1 MKKMKAIIS
10 LRFIFILMVFIH
22 HFDSFAP
29 YYSSAPSSFASSII
43 FEGFVGVTFFM
54 ILSGFVCSYGYKER
68 FLSSDISGKE
78 FLIRRISKLYPAYIF
93 L

>member
-43 FEGFVGVTFFM
+43 FEGFV
-54 ILSGFVCSYGYKER
+54 CSYGYKER